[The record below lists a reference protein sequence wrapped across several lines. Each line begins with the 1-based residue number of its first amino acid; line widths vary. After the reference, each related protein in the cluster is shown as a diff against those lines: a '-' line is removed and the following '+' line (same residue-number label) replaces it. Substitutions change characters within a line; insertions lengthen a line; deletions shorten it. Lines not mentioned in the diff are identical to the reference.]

1 MAIRT
6 PVYVVCS
13 PLDRVGKT
21 LTARL
26 FTEFFIAEDR
36 YVEAFDLNVDQPS
49 LFDYLPGCT
58 RSADIADTRG
68 QMALFDRLIRDD
80 GAPKVIDLGHGSF
93 EPFFRIVGQVGFV
106 EEARHLGIQV
116 VTLFVAHPGPASV
129 QAYARLQRWLA
140 GMVLVPVHNEGIVRG
155 QNREQFPISG
165 GASLPFRI
173 PALAPGLQRI
183 VNTPAFSF
191 ADLRYGRQADIEE
204 AYRYELESWMKRI
217 FVEFRELE
225 LRLLLETLQLSLQS

>member
-1 MAIRT
+1 MAVRT

-21 LTARL
+21 LIARL

-36 YVEAFDLNVDQPS
+36 YVEAFDLNSDQPS

-58 RSADIADTRG
+58 RSAEIGDTRG

-80 GAPKVIDLGHGSF
+80 GAPKVIDLGHGAF

-116 VTLFVAHPGPASV
+116 IALFIAHPGPVSV
-129 QAYARLQRWLA
+129 RAYATLQRWLQ
-140 GMVLVPVHNEGIVRG
+140 GLVLVPVHNEGIVRG
-155 QNREQFPISG
+155 QNRQQFPTAG
-165 GASLPFRI
+165 GASLPLRI

-183 VNTPAFSF
+183 VNSPAFSF
-191 ADLRYGRQADIEE
+191 ADLRHGRQGEIDQ
-204 AYRYELESWMKRI
+204 AYRPELESWMKRI